1 MSKYITFFSLLL
13 FFVIL
18 SVYAGLSL
26 IKEGMGSSTIQP
38 VTTDVAGPGLVSN
51 STPTTDTIVISNNTN
66 KLQNANSN
74 GVISWQN
81 LFANANPGFYLNKNM
96 AANNMQGLS
105 KSFLQN
111 QTNILGN
118 PSTIDENTQTKPNN
132 TSIGSNTGRY
142 NNDIPKYNS
151 DNLDITYHGNLQAAG
166 TDGVYN
172 TSMGTANV
180 YDVNGKLIDIISN
193 GVQGNIVY
201 YQPGSYKYGA
211 TSYVPYYEDSVFLS
225 RSAKAIVNAPKYVS
239 TSQNTGMC
247 NFYKNDPNQLEQQC
261 NAINGNVCAATSCC
275 VLLGGQKCVSGD
287 EAGPKMKSNYSDYL
301 VANKDFYYYQ
311 GKCYGNCPYTSPQ
324 LPTPSLPEKIPY
336 MPPPPADM
344 ISPASYT
351 PSIPSGTKMP
361 PLVTSIPPPPPS
373 MKL

>member
-1 MSKYITFFSLLL
+1 MTKYITFFSLLL
-13 FFVIL
+13 FFIIL
-18 SVYAGLSL
+18 SAYAGLSL
-26 IKEGMGSSTIQP
+26 VKEGMGSSKLQP
-38 VTTDVAGPGLVSN
+38 VTTDVSSPGL
-51 STPTTDTIVISNNTN
+51 ISNTTP
-66 KLQNANSN
+66 NANTINTVKNTIPS

-81 LFANANPGFYLNKNM
+81 LFENSNPGFYLNKNM

-105 KSFLQN
+105 QNFLQN
-111 QTNILGN
+111 QSNALGN
-118 PSTIDENTQTKPNN
+118 PENAGKKGSSQIDILDNSQITFDKKDT
-132 TSIGSNTGRY
+132 
-142 NNDIPKYNS
+142 PKYNS
-151 DNLDITYHGNLQAAG
+151 DNLDITYHGNLQATG
-166 TDGVYN
+166 TDGIYN

-180 YDVNGKLIDIISN
+180 YDVNGKLIDIIAN

-201 YQPGSYKYGA
+201 YQPGSYKYGS

-225 RSAKAIVNAPKYVS
+225 RTTKTIVNAPKYVS

-351 PSIPSGTKMP
+351 PSIPSGTQMP
-361 PLVTSIPPPPPS
+361 PLVTSIPPPPTS